1 MADDSL
7 EAAAWNGEE
16 EEGEDPAP
24 TLREVANAA
33 AIGESEAACAALQR
47 LTSWLTLGGS
57 LGAAGPSATSTSAA
71 ERGAALGAGVRRE
84 LLGASASEWL
94 AHLSARASTPE
105 IADAAGVLLDAL
117 GEAERAGDE
126 GGHASQLVSIPVG
139 STGSVV
145 TIRLARARCHGG
157 GEQPDWSMSSGREIW
172 AGSRVLARLL
182 LSGEVLVE
190 GRRVLELGCGLGL
203 VGLAA
208 ARAGAQRA
216 VLTDRDAELL
226 RAVEASAALT
236 GIEVEVALLDWDR
249 LDDGLAALPGGGVQA
264 GAPEGWPVFDTLLG
278 ADIVYEEAHATALLE
293 AVQHLLRRG
302 VAAEAVLVTGSP
314 ASRDGVAALCRLL
327 GVSEERFAECGH
339 DAGTLS
345 VPSGDDSE
353 GDGGRGPSG
362 LSWSVASVPGVQ
374 HGKPCRL
381 YRLALASP
389 AG

>member
-1 MADDSL
+1 
-7 EAAAWNGEE
+7 
-16 EEGEDPAP
+16 
-24 TLREVANAA
+24 V
-33 AIGESEAACAALQR
+33 AIGESEAACAALER

-57 LGAAGPSATSTSAA
+57 LGAAGPSATSA

-94 AHLSARASTPE
+94 ARLSARASTPD

-157 GEQPDWSMSSGREIW
+157 GEQPDWSMSSGMEIW

-236 GIEVEVALLDWDR
+236 GVEVEVALLDWDR
-249 LDDGLAALPGGGVQA
+249 LDDGLAALPGDGAEA
-264 GAPEGWPVFDTLLG
+264 GAPEGRPGFDTLLG
-278 ADIVYEEAHATALLE
+278 ADIVYEEAHATALLV

-345 VPSGDDSE
+345 VPSGSGADSE
-353 GDGGRGPSG
+353 GDGGRGRGPSG